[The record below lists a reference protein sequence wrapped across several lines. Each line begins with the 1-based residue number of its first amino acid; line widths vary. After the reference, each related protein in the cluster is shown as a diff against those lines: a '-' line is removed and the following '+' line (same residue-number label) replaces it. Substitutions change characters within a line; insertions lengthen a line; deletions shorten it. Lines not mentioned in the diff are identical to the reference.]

1 MISVIMPVYNAEKYI
16 CQSVESILKQT
27 YTDFELI
34 LIDDCGTDKSIDL
47 VKKTFSDTRI
57 KYYRNDKNMGIAY
70 SRNRGLEV
78 ATGEFVA
85 FMDDDD
91 IAPLN
96 RLELEMKFLEENPDI
111 DAVGGRYSVID
122 EKGRVTGYSDDTLQ
136 NPKFIKACLMFFD
149 PLGNGSMLFRRSTVI
164 DNRIRFREDCYGMED
179 YLFWIDFSLVGK
191 ISNLK
196 DIMLCWR
203 NIEGN
208 ETRRCTGEMKSK
220 RAAKFAEIQRY
231 AIEKNGFELS
241 KEDLNILT
249 GMLSEGR
256 FEKIVSKEDVEKL
269 YRVLKDIIGQAKEKD
284 MDNQNE
290 IAVACRKQFSRRL
303 EYSEVWNL

>member
-1 MISVIMPVYNAEKYI
+1 MISVIMPIYNAEKYVRHT
-16 CQSVESILKQT
+16 VESILKQT

-34 LIDDCGTDKSIDL
+34 LIDDCGTDRSIDL
-47 VKKTFSDTRI
+47 VKKTYSDDRI
-57 KYYRNDKNMGIAY
+57 KYIYNERNMGIAY
-70 SRNRGLEV
+70 SRNMGLES
-78 ATGEFVA
+78 AEGEYVA

-91 IAPLN
+91 IAPLS
-96 RLELEMKFLEENPDI
+96 RFELEMKFLEDNPII

-122 EKGRVTGYSDDTLQ
+122 EEGSVTGYSDDTLQ
-136 NPKFIKACLMFFD
+136 NPQYIKACLMFYD
-149 PLGNGSMLFRRSTVI
+149 PLGNGSMLFRKKTVV
-164 DNRIRFREDCYGMED
+164 DNEIRFKEECYGMED

-208 ETRRCTGEMKSK
+208 ETGRCTGEMKSL

-241 KEDLNILT
+241 EEHLNILT
-249 GMLSEGR
+249 RMLPEGR
-256 FEKIVSKEDVEKL
+256 FENIASNEDVNSL
-269 YRVLKDIIGQAKEKD
+269 HRVLKTIIGQAKEKN
-284 MDNQNE
+284 MDNFNE
-290 IAVACRKQFSRRL
+290 IVVACRKQFSRRI